1 MVETN
6 YSSSN
11 FLIFTDIS
19 IYLVPNMHDYE
30 HDMATN

>member
-1 MVETN
+1 METN
-6 YSSSN
+6 YGSIN
-11 FLIFTDIS
+11 FLISTDIS